1 MKRWTKSVWIVAIS
15 ACALA
20 LAIRTEA
27 RIRQDSQQSA
37 NPQQQAGSPQ
47 QAQGAQAP
55 AANPQQ
61 APSAPAAPPPGV
73 GPTYIIQPG
82 DVLEVQVWKEQ
93 EISKTVPVRP
103 DGKISLPLIN
113 DVQAA
118 GLTAGQLTDG
128 LSEKFKKFISEPQ
141 VTVIVT
147 QVNSQRIYVMGEV
160 LRGGTYA
167 LLPGMTV
174 LQGLS
179 DAGGFTPFAN
189 PKKIYVLRGDSGKQV
204 KLPFDYNGV
213 VKGKKP
219 EENVPLVAGDTIV
232 VP

>member
-1 MKRWTKSVWIVAIS
+1 MNRWTKSGWIVAIS
-15 ACALA
+15 ASLLA
-20 LAIRTEA
+20 LAGQAQARTQ
-27 RIRQDSQQSA
+27 QDNQLAAS
-37 NPQQQAGSPQ
+37 PQEHAGSQ
-47 QAQGAQAP
+47 QAQSAPQA
-55 AANPQQ
+55 ASSQQ
-61 APSAPAAPPPGV
+61 TPSTPAAPPPGV

-82 DVLEVQVWKEQ
+82 DVLEIQVWKEQ

-118 GLTAGQLTDG
+118 GLTAGQLTSD
-128 LSEKFKKFISEPQ
+128 LSDKFKKFISEPQ

-160 LRGGTYA
+160 LRGGTYP

-189 PKKIYVLRGDSGKQV
+189 PKKIYVLRGDSVKQV

-219 EENVPLVAGDTIV
+219 EQNVPLLAGDTIV